1 MRRHKDAVRA
11 HEEAPSLYRN
21 LAETDPTVKKYLA
34 HLLRSIGT
42 DLRNTGRQEDGVH
55 TDLGVPKL
63 K

>member
-34 HLLRSIGT
+34 HLLRSTGT
-42 DLRNTGRQEDGVH
+42 DLRNTGRQEDRVV
-55 TDLGVPKL
+55 TTLTL
-63 K
+63 ACQS